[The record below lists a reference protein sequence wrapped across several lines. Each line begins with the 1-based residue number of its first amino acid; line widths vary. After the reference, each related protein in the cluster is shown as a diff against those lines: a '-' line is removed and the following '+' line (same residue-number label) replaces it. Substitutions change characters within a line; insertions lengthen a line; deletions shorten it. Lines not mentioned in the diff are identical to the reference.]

1 MEFFTIFLSS
11 LLTLGSPVGIV
22 LDTIVESKFK
32 EQFDQVEQVEV
43 RIDNVP
49 NYGIIQGQAQR
60 VRLAS
65 RGVFLNSDLRIDTL
79 ELETDP
85 IDLNLSQLRQGEG
98 GRSGLTQSLNQPL
111 QGAFRVVMTEA
122 DLNNLLRSPEV
133 LEKLPEM
140 INKARGEGDEA
151 PTYQLLNPEIDF
163 LDNNRLKINI
173 EFQRLR
179 GSNPEPLKIELELGL
194 ETLNGKNIQIVNLT
208 GTLNDRQLSQRLL
221 NGFAEGI
228 TEELDLSKLEAKG
241 LISRLLQLKIDQD
254 NLNLAGFV
262 RLESDG
268 EAPEN
273 TSL

>member
-11 LLTLGSPVGIV
+11 LLMVASPVGIV
-22 LDTIVESKFK
+22 LDQIVESKFR
-32 EQFDQVEQVEV
+32 EQFDQVEQLEV

-49 NYGIIQGQAQR
+49 NYRIIQGQAQR
-60 VRLAS
+60 IRLAS
-65 RGVFLNSDLRIDTL
+65 RGVFLHDFRIDTL

-85 IDLNLSQLRQGEG
+85 IDLNLAKLQEG
-98 GRSGLTQSLNQPL
+98 GRGRSGLTQSLNKPL
-111 QGAFRVVMTEA
+111 QGAFRLVITEA

-140 INKARGEGDEA
+140 IEKARGEGNEA
-151 PTYQLLNPEIDF
+151 PSYQLLNPEIDF

-173 EFQRLR
+173 EFKRLR

-194 ETLNGKNIQIVNLT
+194 ESTNGKNIQIVNLT

-228 TEELDLSKLEAKG
+228 TEDLDLSKLEEKG
-241 LISRLLQLKIDQD
+241 LITRLLQLKIDHD
-254 NLNLAGFV
+254 DLNLAGFV
-262 RLESDG
+262 RLDQDQ
-268 EAPEN
+268 EN
-273 TSL
+273 TNL